1 MELKTPESFKTIDY
15 AVTDGIARIT
25 LNRPAE
31 LNTMNGDFWPEMVQV
46 FRAIEHDMNVR
57 CVIIAS
63 TGKHFTAGLDLK
75 WAGQNALASSG
86 NADLGRQR
94 EAFRRHVKELQD
106 SFNVIDNCRV
116 PVIAVCQGGCI
127 GGGVDLVTAC
137 DLRIATLDAYFT
149 IQEINVAIVADV
161 GTLQRI
167 PFLLPQGL
175 VRELAYTGRKFP
187 AAEAAKWGFVNRVED
202 SHEAALAAAD
212 AMAAEICAKSPLA
225 ITGIKQVLNYGRDH
239 SVADGLEYVAVWNA
253 GMLQG
258 DDMKQAVAAQMA
270 RQSATFQ
277 NLKP

>member
-1 MELKTPESFKTIDY
+1 MELKTLDY

-75 WAGQNALASSG
+75 WAGQNALASRG

-137 DLRIATLDAYFT
+137 DLRIATADAYFT

-202 SHEAALAAAD
+202 SHEAALAAAEGLARD
-212 AMAAEICAKSPLA
+212 ICAKSPLA

-258 DDMKQAVAAQMA
+258 DDMTEAVKAQMA
-270 RQSATFQ
+270 RQSASFQ

>member
-1 MELKTPESFKTIDY
+1 MELKTLDY
-15 AVTDGIARIT
+15 RVDDGIARIT

-46 FRAIEHDMNVR
+46 FNEIAHDMAVR

-75 WAGQNALASSG
+75 WAGQNALASRGS
-86 NADLGRQR
+86 ADLGRQR
-94 EAFRRHVKELQD
+94 EAFRRHVKELQE

-137 DLRIATLDAYFT
+137 DMRIATSDAYFT

-187 AAEAAKWGFVNRVED
+187 AAEAARYGFLNRVED

-212 AMAAEICAKSPLA
+212 ALAREICAKSPLA

-239 SVADGLEYVAVWNA
+239 SVADGLDYVAVWNA
-253 GMLQG
+253 AMLQG
-258 DDMKQAVAAQMA
+258 EDMTTAVQAQMA

-277 NLKP
+277 NLKA

>member
-1 MELKTPESFKTIDY
+1 MLELKTLEYSVD
-15 AVTDGIARIT
+15 DGIARVT

-31 LNTMNGDFWPEMVQV
+31 LNTMNKDFWPEMVQV
-46 FRAIEHDMNVR
+46 FRAIDHDMDVR

-75 WAGQNALASSG
+75 WAGTNVLGQSG
-86 NADLGRQR
+86 ADLGRQR
-94 EAFRRHVKELQD
+94 EAFRRHVKELQE

-116 PVIAVCQGGCI
+116 PVIAVVQGGCI

-137 DLRIATLDAYFT
+137 DMRICTAEAFFT
-149 IQEINVAIVADV
+149 IQEINIAIVADV

-167 PFLLPQGL
+167 PSLLPQGL
-175 VRELAYTGRKFP
+175 VRELAYTGRRFP
-187 AAEAAKWGFVNRVED
+187 AAEAAKWGFVNTVAD

-212 AMAAEICAKSPLA
+212 AMAREIAAKSPLA

-239 SVADGLEYVAVWNA
+239 SIADGLEYVAVWNA

-258 DDMKQAVAAQMA
+258 DDVPTAVQAQMTRTSA
-270 RQSATFQ
+270 RYPG
-277 NLKP
+277 LKA